1 MRYISILTIL
11 LVTLLTGCSGA
22 TMSGIR
28 LEESN
33 HNVVIG
39 NTVLANKLQFSHSNT
54 EQRGGYLHASVEVM
68 NKTDATISL
77 SYRFYWYDAK
87 GLEINHLPS
96 TFSTL
101 TMTRNQVS
109 LLQALAPSIMAT
121 KYRIAVR
128 DTNN

>member
-1 MRYISILTIL
+1 MKYISILSIL
-11 LVTLLTGCSGA
+11 FVTFISGCSGSA
-22 TMSGIR
+22 ISTIS
-28 LEESN
+28 LENSN
-33 HNVVIG
+33 HHVVIG
-39 NTVLANKLQFSHSNT
+39 NTVLANKLQFSHSKT
-54 EQRGGYLHASVEVM
+54 QRNDGYLHASVEVM

-121 KYRIAVR
+121 QYRIAVR